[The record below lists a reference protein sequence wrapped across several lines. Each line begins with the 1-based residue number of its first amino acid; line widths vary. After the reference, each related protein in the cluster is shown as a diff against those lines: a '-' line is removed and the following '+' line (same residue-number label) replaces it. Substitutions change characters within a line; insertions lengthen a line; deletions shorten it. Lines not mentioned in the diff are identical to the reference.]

1 MEQGKT
7 TTIEK
12 TTCFIVLPFIN
23 KRRECGFTMDNE
35 MSYALGAF
43 EMRAETE
50 EYKLLTEEKNDD
62 REYIRKLEW
71 KREMI
76 MLL

>member
-1 MEQGKT
+1 
-7 TTIEK
+7 
-12 TTCFIVLPFIN
+12 
-23 KRRECGFTMDNE
+23 MDNE
-35 MSYALGAF
+35 ISYALGAF